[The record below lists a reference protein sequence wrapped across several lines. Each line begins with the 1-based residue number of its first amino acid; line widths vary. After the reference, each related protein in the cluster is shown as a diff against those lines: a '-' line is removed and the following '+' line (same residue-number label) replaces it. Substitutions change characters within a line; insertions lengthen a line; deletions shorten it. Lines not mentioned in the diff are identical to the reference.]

1 MFQNVCHYI
10 CMYFVCFF
18 FNSFSCFVLLQ
29 FVFFLILF
37 YCCSLDVCL
46 FSNKKKKDGE
56 MCGREDGEEQGKLG
70 EGKNNQNILREKNPF
85 SIKNCFTS
93 TAEQF

>member
-1 MFQNVCHYI
+1 
-10 CMYFVCFF
+10 
-18 FNSFSCFVLLQ
+18 
-29 FVFFLILF
+29 
-37 YCCSLDVCL
+37 L